1 MAVDARGVSDLAP
14 DAAVAAPRAVA
25 PVPAVGGEPAA
36 GGDAA
41 QGHRIAAWRVASGRH
56 RHSQRARP
64 RHRRRAVDWRARH
77 GKPRLAPDARRQGAG
92 AHPRRAAVKAVSRR
106 RGRRV
111 DVARRRADQ
120 ARRRH
125 RRQGPHLR
133 ADQRRAVDV
142 DPEAGFRAPVRR
154 RAERGAV
161 PGAGQAARPQRAGG
175 HHRQGG
181 QAHLSDGEALRPR
194 RAARPLAPPAPG
206 GFLPG
211 ARQAAVGEVRDPTR
225 RASPARRWRRCSP

>member
-1 MAVDARGVSDLAP
+1 MRGAFPISLLMPLSPRRVPPRLFLP
-14 DAAVAAPRAVA
+14 WAANLLPEATQLTR
-25 PVPAVGGEPAA
+25 
-36 GGDAA
+36 
-41 QGHRIAAWRVASGRH
+41 HRIAARRFTGRRH

-64 RHRRRAVDWRARH
+64 RYRRRTLDRRARH
-77 GKPRLAPDARRQGAG
+77 GKPRLAPGAERQGAG

-111 DVARRRADQ
+111 HVARRRADQ
-120 ARRRH
+120 ARRCH
-125 RRQGPHLR
+125 RRQRAHLR

-142 DPEAGFRAPVRR
+142 DLEAGLRAPVRR

-181 QAHLSDGEALRPR
+181 QAHLPDGEALRPR
-194 RAARPLAPPAPG
+194 RAAGPLAPPAPG

-211 ARQAAVGEVRDPTR
+211 ARQAAVGEVRDQPDR
-225 RASPARRWRRCSP
+225 HPRPDAGARCSP